1 MVVTAHIFA
10 RGSIGTP
17 VWRRTR
23 KTKNICACLFLFFG
37 LCCLKRGKKQK
48 KQKKQLLLR
57 MCACSEC
64 EFERSFGPPIFLE
77 GQNTKLLSLLF
88 ECAKKTR
95 KKIVT
100 HLFHFSLNNCNRT
113 VSVTKKGLK
122 TPFTQASSVTQ
133 QDKSAFSSF
142 FTFNPRLFSRTMRHL
157 ARCR

>member
-1 MVVTAHIFA
+1 ML
-10 RGSIGTP
+10 SE
-17 VWRRTR
+17 TR
-23 KTKNICACLFLFFG
+23 KKTKT
-37 LCCLKRGKKQK
+37 K
-48 KQKKQLLLR
+48 KKQLLLR

-142 FTFNPRLFSRTMRHL
+142 FTFNPRLFF
-157 ARCR
+157 